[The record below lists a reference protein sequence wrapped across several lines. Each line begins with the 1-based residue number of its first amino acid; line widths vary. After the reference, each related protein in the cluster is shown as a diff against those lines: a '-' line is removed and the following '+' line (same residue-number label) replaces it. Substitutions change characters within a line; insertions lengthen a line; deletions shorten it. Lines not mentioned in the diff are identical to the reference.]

1 MEEKQRKKKLLIR
14 KIIQIAVV
22 VVLISVAQYY
32 FVKDKSVG
40 KELTALVI
48 KYNAACPIMISD
60 DIRMESVNSLPHN
73 TVQYD
78 FSLIHVEKETVD
90 VSVLKTDIEK
100 QIMATSE
107 TNPSL
112 QAFRDNNSTV
122 IYNYKDRDQKDLFK
136 IELTPEMY

>member
-22 VVLISVAQYY
+22 VILISVVQYY
-32 FVKDKSVG
+32 FVQDKSDG

-48 KYNAACPIMISD
+48 KYNTACPIMISD

-107 TNPSL
+107 TNLSL